1 MGPGE
6 SLSST
11 TTIEYNN
18 QIVDRVEHVCSVCV
32 SVDGVSRACT
42 ERGYHSERGGGPILN
57 TGEGIVNSAG
67 GLARSES

>member
-1 MGPGE
+1 MGPE

-32 SVDGVSRACT
+32 SVSGCIACV
-42 ERGYHSERGGGPILN
+42 RGR
-57 TGEGIVNSAG
+57 
-67 GLARSES
+67 